1 MSSLTR
7 WAVLHSGCGRRSLL
21 FGSSWWVG
29 GVSSSCLCR
38 VTQHQMSICWHWT
51 AGFDLHWLHR
61 RRNAC
66 GYTVPLSNSQYV
78 CSRVYCIAV
87 KLSVCLSTLCLDKIR
102 VSAQVIIFAT
112 ARTHWLNW
120 SDRYRARGF
129 MWAPVWRHNQP
140 VWGQNEERLF
150 ISAQEGSFIL
160 LLLFFY
166 SNLYKIG
173 HHLYY
178 RASALCPYKGFH
190 KFVDFIGL
198 SHLFFLRDGI

>member
-7 WAVLHSGCGRRSLL
+7 WAVLHSGCGRRSLS
-21 FGSSWWVG
+21 FGSSWRVG

-38 VTQHQMSICWHWT
+38 ATQHQMSICWHWT

-112 ARTHWLNW
+112 ARTLTDWTEAIVIE
-120 SDRYRARGF
+120 RADLCGLQCDVTINRCVF
-129 MWAPVWRHNQP
+129 RK
-140 VWGQNEERLF
+140 EDCLF
-150 ISAQEGSFIL
+150 TRVPLMLRKDLILILFFFIL
-160 LLLFFY
+160 IY
-166 SNLYKIG
+166 IK
-173 HHLYY
+173 
-178 RASALCPYKGFH
+178 
-190 KFVDFIGL
+190 
-198 SHLFFLRDGI
+198 

>member
-78 CSRVYCIAV
+78 CRLYVWTKYEFLHRW
-87 KLSVCLSTLCLDKIR
+87 LSSLLLGLTDWTEAIVIERADLCGLQCDVTINLFG
-102 VSAQVIIFAT
+102 V
-112 ARTHWLNW
+112 RTK
-120 SDRYRARGF
+120 SDCSFLLRKDL
-129 MWAPVWRHNQP
+129 
-140 VWGQNEERLF
+140 LF
-150 ISAQEGSFIL
+150 YYYYFFIL
-160 LLLFFY
+160 IY
-166 SNLYKIG
+166 IK
-173 HHLYY
+173 
-178 RASALCPYKGFH
+178 
-190 KFVDFIGL
+190 
-198 SHLFFLRDGI
+198 